1 VPRRR
6 ASESGAS
13 GEVLG
18 ALRISRHGALATRPT
33 LATPR
38 KILNDTLARSAYL
51 KPPSQHNTHYALPPT

>member
-6 ASESGAS
+6 ASEFGAS

-51 KPPSQHNTHYALPPT
+51 KPPFNPNIQHALPPT